1 MATVRFYIRSKA
13 DRMAPVYLRY
23 VDGRGTEIRAITP
36 FKLYPSYWHEKL
48 QRLKPNILFSG
59 ELDEA
64 TAKDIEDKF
73 NQLKDRILRESFDL
87 TEKPTTDWLKAVIDG
102 FYYKDVPKTKPETFR
117 EYFDRFY
124 NEAKAGTRLATAGT
138 TKRRYSYESLRSI
151 RGTLLSVEMFMDNKK
166 RKSDFNDITIDW
178 YNEFLQF
185 YFKRGCGANYLG
197 RHIKMIKTVMR
208 AAREEGLHQNTE
220 IERKSFKTI
229 SEPSENI
236 YLTEEE
242 VSAMYNLDLS
252 ENLLHDKVRDVFLAG
267 VYTAQRYSDYSRIS
281 RENIKEVDG
290 VGYIELVQ
298 QKTGE
303 KCIIPIRP
311 ELEAILKKY
320 NYNLPKTF
328 EQKVN
333 FNIKKI
339 GAACKITEPV
349 TVVKYKSGMRVTETV
364 RKCDLIK
371 THTARR
377 TGCSLMYLAGV
388 QPIDIMKISGHRTE
402 KEFLKYI
409 KVGKQETARNLSRH
423 PYFLGNPLSIA
434 K

>member
-1 MATVRFYIRSKA
+1 MATVRFYIRSKV
-13 DRMAPVYLRY
+13 DRLAPVYLRY
-23 VDGRGTEIRAITP
+23 VDGRGTELRLMTP
-36 FKLYPSYWHEKL
+36 FKLFPKYWYEKG
-48 QRLKPNILFSG
+48 QRLKPNILYSEELTATDAEDIKNKFS
-59 ELDEA
+59 
-64 TAKDIEDKF
+64 
-73 NQLKDRILRESFDL
+73 QLRDRILRESFDL
-87 TEKPTTDWLKAVIDG
+87 SAEPTLEWLKDVVDK
-102 FYYKDVPKTKPETFR
+102 FYYKETPKDKPETFR
-117 EYFDRFY
+117 EYFNRFY